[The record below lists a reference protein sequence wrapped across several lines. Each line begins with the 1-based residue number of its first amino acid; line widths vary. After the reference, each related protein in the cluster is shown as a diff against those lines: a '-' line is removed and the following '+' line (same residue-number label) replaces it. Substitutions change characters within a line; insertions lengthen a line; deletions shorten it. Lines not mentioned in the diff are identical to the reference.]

1 MQLHDDHIYRAIVA
15 LEYYRDNQTGHD
27 FIWNRYDETIRALKA
42 YQDQYSTED

>member
-27 FIWNRYDETIRALKA
+27 LIWERYDETLRALKA
-42 YQDQYSTED
+42 YQDEYSTTD